1 MRPSFFARR
10 SFTVL
15 MVVTFMLPLIWMG
28 TRRAVLSNKN
38 DVKKWLPEG
47 FQETEDHRWFEAHFP
62 HEQFVLISW
71 EGCTLEDKD
80 SKLRLLTKKLTSPPG
95 GNPSS
100 DQPQYF
106 KEVVSGRDLI
116 EKLETR
122 GYSRQEIFERFEE
135 TLIGKER
142 ADGDRNTCLIVTL
155 NDAYHGRELRDVL
168 EKIRATAEECAVSRD
183 EIRLGGPP
191 VDNAAID
198 YEGERTLIRLAFL
211 SLAVGL
217 GVSWFCFRSVR
228 LTNIV
233 FICALLS
240 AGTGMA
246 IVFFSGGIVDAILMS
261 MPSLVYVLAISG
273 SIHIVNYYHD
283 AVREGGLAGAT
294 DRALQHGWRPCTVAA
309 ITTAIGLGSLLQSN
323 LIPIRNFGLYAALGV
338 LASLGFV
345 FLLLPALLHYFR
357 LMGRINR
364 ALVARFVRI
373 PALVRYADARIE
385 ATAGNGGRCNGGE
398 NTVFLRF
405 WLAMGNF
412 ITRRNG
418 WVAAGCVA
426 LMVFFAVGAT
436 RIQTSVKLMKLFSE
450 DAEII
455 GHYAWLEEH
464 LGPLVPMEVVIRIDN
479 DKCGPP
485 QKGGLTY
492 VDRMRLAQQVERAVE
507 SLDAVGGALSP
518 ATFVPDIKPAQPQR
532 GIFPKIVG
540 PLRDDVTNEILQ
552 EHLFLLDEM
561 RQYLVLDEKTN
572 EELWRVSAR
581 VEALGDLNYA
591 HFVDDLKHKVDPV
604 IEAYRRA
611 GWEGISVTYTGLV
624 PLIYKAQTELLKGL
638 FQSLQLAFVLIALVM
653 MFVLRS
659 PLNWS
664 AAHGIGGKIRAV
676 VGMIAGSFAAGLLA
690 MIPNLFPVVV
700 IFGMMGWLGILVD
713 VGSMMTASVAL
724 GVAVDDTIHFLTW
737 FRDGMAKGRT
747 RKGAVTW
754 AYQRCATAMSQTT
767 LIGGLGLAVFAFS
780 SFTPTQRFGYLML
793 TLLGAALIG
802 DLIFLPALLSG
813 PIGRFFRGAKK
824 EDQPDEPPDASRE
837 DEGFRKDLQHESPPD
852 ELPEDD
858 SDGRFLTVPIQH
870 PPHRRPTRSSSRAS

>member
-1 MRPSFFARR
+1 MKPSFFARR

-47 FQETEDHRWFEAHFP
+47 FDETKDHQWFEEHFP

-80 SKLRLLTKKLTSPPG
+80 SKLRLLTKKLTPPQDAKR
-95 GNPSS
+95 SS
-100 DQPQYF
+100 EEPQYF
-106 KEVVSGRDLI
+106 KEVVSGLTLV
-116 EKLETR
+116 EKLEIR
-122 GYSRQEIFERFEE
+122 GYPREEILERFEE
-135 TLIGKER
+135 SLIGKER
-142 ADGDRNTCLIVTL
+142 EDGDRNTCLVVTL
-155 NDAYHGRELRDVL
+155 NDTYHGRELRDVL

-217 GVSWFCFRSVR
+217 GVSWLCFRSIR

-233 FICALLS
+233 FVCALLS

-273 SIHIVNYYHD
+273 AIHIVNYYHD
-283 AVREGGLAGAT
+283 AVREGGLAGAA

-309 ITTAIGLGSLLQSN
+309 ITTAIGLGSLLKSD

-345 FLLLPALLHYFR
+345 FLLLPALLQYFR
-357 LMGRINR
+357 VMGKINR

-385 ATAGNGGRCNGGE
+385 ATAGNGGRRNGE
-398 NTVFLRF
+398 EDTVFLRF
-405 WLAMGNF
+405 WLAIGSF

-436 RIQTSVKLMKLFSE
+436 RIQTSVKLMKLFSD

-479 DKCGPP
+479 DKCR
-485 QKGGLTY
+485 LTQ
-492 VDRMRLAQQVERAVE
+492 VERMRLARRVELAVE
-507 SLDAVGGALSP
+507 SLKPQVGGALSP
-518 ATFVPDIKPAQPQR
+518 ATFMPDIESPQSQGGLFGR
-532 GIFPKIVG
+532 LVKGT
-540 PLRDDVTNEILQ
+540 RDRVTNDILQ
-552 EHLFLLDEM
+552 EHPFLLDEM
-561 RQYLVLDEKTN
+561 RQYLVFDETTN

-581 VEALGDLNYA
+581 VEALGDVNYA
-591 HFVDDLKHKVDPV
+591 HFVEDLKHKVDPV
-604 IEAYRRA
+604 IEAYQRA
-611 GWEGISVTYTGLV
+611 GWEGLSVTYTGLV

-664 AAHGIGGKIRAV
+664 EARGIGGKIRAV
-676 VGMIAGSFAAGLLA
+676 VVMVVGSFMAGLLA
-690 MIPNLFPVVV
+690 MVPNLFPVVV
-700 IFGMMGWLGILVD
+700 IFGVMGWLGILVD

-724 GVAVDDTIHFLTW
+724 GVAVDDTIHYLTW
-737 FRDGMAKGRT
+737 FRQGMAEGRS

-767 LIGGLGLAVFAFS
+767 LIGGMGLAVFAFS

-793 TLLGAALIG
+793 ALLGAALIG

-813 PIGRFFRGAKK
+813 PIGRFFRSAKK
-824 EDQPDEPPDASRE
+824 EEHPDESPEVFQEDLDREPPPDEPS
-837 DEGFRKDLQHESPPD
+837 
-852 ELPEDD
+852 EDD
-858 SDGRFLTVPIQH
+858 SDGRCIAVPIQH
-870 PPHRRPTRSSSRAS
+870 PPHRKPTRSSSRAS